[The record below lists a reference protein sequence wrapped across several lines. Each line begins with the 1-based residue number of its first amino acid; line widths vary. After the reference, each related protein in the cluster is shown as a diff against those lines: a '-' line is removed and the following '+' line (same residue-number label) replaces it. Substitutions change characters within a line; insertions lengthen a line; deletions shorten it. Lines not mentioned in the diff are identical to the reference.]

1 MCFEVANCFQAL
13 DLREGEGL
21 RGELNT
27 GRGGGVGVGVGVPRW
42 DCEAK
47 GSLCAG
53 LAGLAP
59 FITLPR
65 QRWRSLSVAPRL
77 SFGDKHLKKR
87 VEGKGG
93 GSWGGFAYGCTDPS
107 THTGTW
113 LRTQNH

>member
-27 GRGGGVGVGVGVPRW
+27 GRGGGGRW

-47 GSLCAG
+47 GSACAG

-59 FITLPR
+59 FITLLR

-93 GSWGGFAYGCTDPS
+93 GSWGGSHMDALTLQPTRGP
-107 THTGTW
+107 G
-113 LRTQNH
+113 